1 MKNTLAA
8 AELEFM
14 SFFWASDGEKCKK
27 DLVEEFVKEGK
38 SSSNI
43 SFFLSKLTKK
53 GFLIPRREGRNFY
66 YRPSVSKLEYEQFSI
81 NHRLNKTYGQSLE
94 MILANFCGKDSLSEE
109 ELKDIKRWLKEL
121 EKGLGEKG

>member
-53 GFLIPRREGRNFY
+53 RVSDSKKGRTQFLLQAIGFKIRIRTIFN
-66 YRPSVSKLEYEQFSI
+66 
-81 NHRLNKTYGQSLE
+81 
-94 MILANFCGKDSLSEE
+94 
-109 ELKDIKRWLKEL
+109 
-121 EKGLGEKG
+121 

>member
-1 MKNTLAA
+1 LKNTLAA

-81 NHRLNKTYGQSLE
+81 NNRLNKTYGQSLE
-94 MILANFCGKDSLSEE
+94 LILANFCGKDFLSEE
-109 ELKDIKRWLKEL
+109 ELKDVKRWLKEL
-121 EKGLGEKG
+121 EKELGDKR

>member
-1 MKNTLAA
+1 M
-8 AELEFM
+8 
-14 SFFWASDGEKCKK
+14 EKSVKK

>member
-81 NHRLNKTYGQSLE
+81 NHRLNKAYGQSLE

>member
-14 SFFWASDGEKCKK
+14 NFFWSSDEEKCKQ
-27 DLVEEFVKEGK
+27 DLVDEFAKKGK

-66 YRPSVSKLEYEQFSI
+66 YKPSVSKLEYEQLLI
-81 NHRLNKTYGQSLE
+81 NNKLNKTYGQSLE
-94 MILANFCGKDSLSEE
+94 LILANFCGRESLNEGELQSVREW
-109 ELKDIKRWLKEL
+109 LKDLESELRDKE
-121 EKGLGEKG
+121 

>member
-81 NHRLNKTYGQSLE
+81 NHRLHKTYGQSLE

-109 ELKDIKRWLKEL
+109 ELEDIKRWLKEL

>member
-81 NHRLNKTYGQSLE
+81 NHRLNKSYGQSLE